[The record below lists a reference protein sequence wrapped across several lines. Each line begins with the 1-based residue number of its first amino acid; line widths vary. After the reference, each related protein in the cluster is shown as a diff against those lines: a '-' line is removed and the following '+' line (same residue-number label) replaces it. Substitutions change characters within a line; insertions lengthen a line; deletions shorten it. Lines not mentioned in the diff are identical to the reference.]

1 MVKKNDPWA
10 RIAAI
15 NKKLVRDNRKS
26 SNFQASPTKVSND
39 NNGLDGSYYL
49 EH

>member
-1 MVKKNDPWA
+1 MVKKNDPCA
-10 RIAAI
+10 RLAAI
-15 NKKLVRDNRKS
+15 NKKLVREHKK